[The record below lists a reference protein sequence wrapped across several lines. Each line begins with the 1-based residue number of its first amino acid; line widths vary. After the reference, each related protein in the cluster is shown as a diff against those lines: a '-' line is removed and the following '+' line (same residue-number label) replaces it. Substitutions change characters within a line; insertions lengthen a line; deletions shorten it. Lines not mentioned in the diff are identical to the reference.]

1 MYTNYFVL
9 LYSGYSNTQF
19 LKEAIYMLD
28 KLDKFYPLCYA
39 MHNTLY
45 IEDIEERG
53 GSFDDHDAG
62 DCLRG
67 PYSASLIVR

>member
-1 MYTNYFVL
+1 PALTAIMLAAAAAAYPHYANDVMTKYITFV
-9 LYSGYSNTQF
+9 
-19 LKEAIYMLD
+19 D

-62 DCLRG
+62 D
-67 PYSASLIVR
+67 

>member
-53 GSFDDHDAG
+53 GEF
-62 DCLRG
+62 R
-67 PYSASLIVR
+67 